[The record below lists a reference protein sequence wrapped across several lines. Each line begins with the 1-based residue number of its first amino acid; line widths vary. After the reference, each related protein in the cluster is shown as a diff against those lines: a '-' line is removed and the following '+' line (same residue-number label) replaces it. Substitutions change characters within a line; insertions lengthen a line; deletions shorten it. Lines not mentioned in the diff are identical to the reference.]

1 MSRLTSP
8 HPTDSIPHGTLLH
21 YADAD
26 QCLWFN
32 MNLHQKQIIIWWC
45 QCVMVITTKRV
56 GDEFLVENYVWSMTE
71 RCRFSIIIS
80 ICLVNSS
87 SSIVWRHLCKI
98 ISQNFYILWHKT
110 PEAPTLVSQKCL
122 SSPLTFGDAFILL
135 HRVNIDKGFFGI
147 K

>member
-1 MSRLTSP
+1 MFVIEY
-8 HPTDSIPHGTLLH
+8 D
-21 YADAD
+21 
-26 QCLWFN
+26 
-32 MNLHQKQIIIWWC
+32 LHQKQIILWWC

-135 HRVNIDKGFFGI
+135 HRVNIDKGFLVLNSGRLLKCDCSWRNGESRRFLVCN
-147 K
+147 